1 MAEIGMMRHRLK
13 MGAAAVALAVGLP
26 WSAVA
31 VDVEPHRAVYKMTL
45 ERAQSA
51 SGVVGAGG
59 TMLYQWADS
68 CDGWTIEQRYQLRM
82 QYSEQEDAELSI
94 SFVTWESK
102 DGARYRF
109 NVRKLK
115 DGDTTEELRGDARLN
130 APGAAGEAKFARPET
145 TTIEL
150 PAGTL
155 FPTAHTLA
163 LIDAAAGGATFLS
176 KQVFD
181 GGTVEGPFEVTGGI
195 GSEHPAEPNATNP
208 LLRRRWWPIRLAFFP
223 ADSQSPQP
231 DYELGMD
238 LQDNGIA
245 RELILDYGN
254 FVVRAKLESIE
265 PMPKPHC

>member
-1 MAEIGMMRHRLK
+1 MMGRWLRS
-13 MGAAAVALAVGLP
+13 GAAALALSVGLP
-26 WSAVA
+26 WTAVA

-68 CDGWTIEQRYQLRM
+68 CDGWTIEQRYMLRM
-82 QYSEQEDAELSI
+82 QYTEQEDAELSI

-102 DGARYRF
+102 DGKRYRF

-115 DGDTTEELRGDARLN
+115 DGETTEELRGDAKLGEGT
-130 APGAAGEAKFARPET
+130 ASGEAKFARPET

-150 PAGTL
+150 PPGTL

-163 LIDAAAGGATFLS
+163 LIEAAAAGATFLS

-195 GSEHPAEPNATNP
+195 GTEHPAEPQAENP

-223 ADSQSPQP
+223 SDSQSPQP

-245 RELILDYGN
+245 RELTLDYGN

>member
-1 MAEIGMMRHRLK
+1 MFAQGLRVAATAAVM
-13 MGAAAVALAVGLP
+13 AAALP
-26 WSAVA
+26 LPAGA
-31 VDVEPHRAVYKMTL
+31 IDIEPHRAVYKMTL

-68 CDGWTIEQRYQLRM
+68 CDGWTIEQRYKLRM
-82 QYSEQEDAELSI
+82 QYSEQDDAELSI
-94 SFVTWESK
+94 SFVTWEAK
-102 DGARYRF
+102 DGTRYRF

-115 DGDTTEELRGDARLN
+115 DGDTTEELRGDAHL
-130 APGAAGEAKFARPET
+130 GAGGKPGEAKFVRPET
-145 TTIEL
+145 TTIDL
-150 PAGTL
+150 AAGTL

-163 LIDAAAGGATFLS
+163 LIQAAQAGATFLS
-176 KQVFD
+176 KNVFD

-195 GSEHPAEPNATNP
+195 GNEHKAEPSEKNP
-208 LLRRRWWPIRLAFFP
+208 LLRSRWWPIRLAFFP
-223 ADSQSPQP
+223 ADSQNPQP

-245 RELILDYGN
+245 RELTLDYGN
-254 FVVRAKLESIE
+254 FVVRAKLESLE

>member
-1 MAEIGMMRHRLK
+1 MSAHRLR
-13 MGAAAVALAVGLP
+13 MGAAAAVMTVALPL
-26 WSAVA
+26 SATA

-68 CDGWTIEQRYQLRM
+68 CDGWTIEQRYKLRM
-82 QYSEQEDAELSI
+82 QYSEQDDAELSI

-102 DGARYRF
+102 DGTQYRF

-115 DGDTTEELRGDARLN
+115 DGETTEELRGDARVAAN
-130 APGAAGEAKFARPET
+130 GGAGEAKFVRPEAT
-145 TTIEL
+145 AIAL
-150 PAGTL
+150 AAGTL

-163 LIDAAAGGATFLS
+163 LIDAASHGATFLS
-176 KQVFD
+176 KNVFD
-181 GGTVEGPFEVTGGI
+181 GGTVEGAFEVTGGI
-195 GSEHPAEPNATNP
+195 GTEHKAEPSAKNP
-208 LLRRRWWPIRLAFFP
+208 LLRSRWWPIRLAFFP

-245 RELILDYGN
+245 RELTLDYGN

>member
-1 MAEIGMMRHRLK
+1 MLGQRLRR
-13 MGAAAVALAVGLP
+13 GAAVAAVTLALP
-26 WSAVA
+26 WSATA

-68 CDGWTIEQRYQLRM
+68 CDGWTIEQRYKLRM
-82 QYSEQEDAELSI
+82 QYSEQDDAELSI
-94 SFVTWESK
+94 SFVTWEAK
-102 DGARYRF
+102 DGKRYRY

-115 DGDTTEELRGDARLN
+115 DGETTEELRGDAKL
-130 APGAAGEAKFARPET
+130 GADGAGEAKFVKPEAST
-145 TTIEL
+145 VEL

-163 LIDAAAGGATFLS
+163 LIEAALSGATFLS

-195 GSEHPAEPNATNP
+195 GSEHPAEAGASNP
-208 LLRRRWWPIRLAFFP
+208 LLRNRWWPVRLAFFP

>member
-1 MAEIGMMRHRLK
+1 MMAWRLK
-13 MGAAAVALAVGLP
+13 LGAATLALAAALP
-26 WSAVA
+26 WSATA
-31 VDVEPHRAVYKMTL
+31 VDIEPHRAVYNMTL

-51 SGVVGAGG
+51 SGVAGASG

-68 CDGWTIEQRYQLRM
+68 CDGWTIEQRYRLHM
-82 QYSEQEDAELSI
+82 QYNEQDDTELSI

-102 DGARYRF
+102 DGTRYRF

-115 DGDTTEELRGDARLN
+115 DGEPTEELRGDAKL
-130 APGAAGEAKFARPET
+130 GANGEAGEAKFVRPET
-145 TTIEL
+145 TTIPL
-150 PAGTL
+150 PPGTL
-155 FPTAHTLA
+155 FPTAHTIA
-163 LIDAAAGGATFLS
+163 LIEAATAGANFLS

-195 GSEHPAEPNATNP
+195 GSQHDAKADADNP
-208 LLRRRWWPIRLAFFP
+208 LLRKRWWPIRLAFFP
-223 ADSQSPQP
+223 ADSKNAQP

-238 LQDNGIA
+238 LQENGIA

-254 FVVRAKLESIE
+254 FVVRAKLDTIE

>member
-1 MAEIGMMRHRLK
+1 MAEIGMMGHRLR
-13 MGAAAVALAVGLP
+13 MGAAAATMVVGLP

-31 VDVEPHRAVYKMTL
+31 VDVEPHRAVYTMTL
-45 ERAQSA
+45 ERAQNS

-68 CDGWTIEQRYQLRM
+68 CDGWTIEQRYKLRM

-115 DGDTTEELRGDARLN
+115 DGEATEELRGDAHLT
-130 APGAAGEAKFARPET
+130 APGAAGEAKFVRPET

-163 LIDAAAGGATFLS
+163 LIDAASAGATFLS

-195 GSEHPAEPNATNP
+195 GTEHPAEANATNP

-223 ADSQSPQP
+223 ADSQTPQP

-238 LQDNGIA
+238 LQDNGVA
-245 RELILDYGN
+245 REMILDYGN

-265 PMPKPHC
+265 PIPKPHC

>member
-1 MAEIGMMRHRLK
+1 MIGHRLSL
-13 MGAAAVALAVGLP
+13 GAAVIALTVGLP
-26 WSAVA
+26 LAATA

-68 CDGWTIEQRYQLRM
+68 CDGWTIEQRYKLRM

-94 SFVTWESK
+94 SFVTWEAK
-102 DGARYRF
+102 DGLRYRF

-115 DGDTTEELRGDARLN
+115 DGETTEELRGDAHLD
-130 APGAAGEAKFARPET
+130 APGGSGEAKFVRPEAT
-145 TTIEL
+145 TVGL

-163 LIDAAAGGATFLS
+163 LIEAATAGATFLS

-195 GSEHPAEPNATNP
+195 GSAHAVDAGAKDP
-208 LLRRRWWPIRLAFFP
+208 LLRKRWWPIRLAFFP

-265 PMPKPHC
+265 AMPKPHC

>member
-1 MAEIGMMRHRLK
+1 MSALRLK
-13 MGAAAVALAVGLP
+13 MGAAAALLTVAMPL
-26 WSAVA
+26 SATA

-45 ERAQSA
+45 ERATSA
-51 SGVVGAGG
+51 SGVVGAHG

-68 CDGWTIEQRYQLRM
+68 CDGWTIEQRYKLRM
-82 QYSEQEDAELSI
+82 QYGEQDDAELSI

-102 DGARYRF
+102 DGTRYRF

-115 DGDTTEELRGDARLN
+115 DGDTTEELRGDAKV
-130 APGAAGEAKFARPET
+130 PQGAAGEAKFVKPEASALD
-145 TTIEL
+145 L
-150 PAGTL
+150 PAGTM

-163 LIDAAAGGATFLS
+163 LIEAALSGATFLS

-195 GSEHPAEPNATNP
+195 GSEHPADPSDKNP
-208 LLRRRWWPIRLAFFP
+208 LLRKRWWSIRLAFFP

-245 RELILDYGN
+245 RELVLDYGN
-254 FVVRAKLESIE
+254 FVVRAKLESLE

>member
-1 MAEIGMMRHRLK
+1 MGHRLRV
-13 MGAAAVALAVGLP
+13 GAAAIVLTVGVP
-26 WSAVA
+26 VSAIA

-68 CDGWTIEQRYQLRM
+68 CDGWTIEQRYKLRM

-102 DGARYRF
+102 DGTRYRF

-115 DGDTTEELRGDARLN
+115 DGETTEELRGDARLDK
-130 APGAAGEAKFARPET
+130 PGGSGEAKFVRPEA
-145 TTIEL
+145 TTIAL

-163 LIDAAAGGATFLS
+163 LIEAASAGAAFLS

-195 GSEHPAEPNATNP
+195 GSEHPADAGAQNP
-208 LLRRRWWPIRLAFFP
+208 MLRKRWWPIRLAFFP
-223 ADSQSPQP
+223 ADSPGPQP

-265 PMPKPHC
+265 TMPKPHC

>member
-1 MAEIGMMRHRLK
+1 MSVHRLK
-13 MGAAAVALAVGLP
+13 VGAAAALLTVALPL
-26 WSAVA
+26 SATA

-51 SGVVGAGG
+51 SGVVGARG

-68 CDGWTIEQRYQLRM
+68 CDGWTIEQRYKLRM
-82 QYSEQEDAELSI
+82 EYSEQDEAELSI

-102 DGARYRF
+102 DGTRYRF

-115 DGDTTEELRGDARLN
+115 DGETTEELRGDAKV
-130 APGAAGEAKFARPET
+130 PQGKTGEAKFVRPEASQ
-145 TTIEL
+145 IDL
-150 PAGTL
+150 PAGTM

-163 LIDAAAGGATFLS
+163 LIEAAMQGATFLS

-195 GSEHPAEPNATNP
+195 GSEHPADPNDKNP
-208 LLRRRWWPIRLAFFP
+208 LLRKRWWPIRLAFFP

-245 RELILDYGN
+245 RELVLDYGN
-254 FVVRAKLESIE
+254 FVVRAKLETLE

>member
-1 MAEIGMMRHRLK
+1 MFAQGLRV
-13 MGAAAVALAVGLP
+13 GAAAVVMTVALP
-26 WSAVA
+26 WTASAI
-31 VDVEPHRAVYKMTL
+31 DVEPHRAVYKMSL
-45 ERAQSA
+45 ERAQTA
-51 SGVVGAGG
+51 SGVVVAGG

-68 CDGWTIEQRYQLRM
+68 CDGWTIEQRYKLRM
-82 QYSEQEDAELSI
+82 QYSEQDDAELSI

-102 DGARYRF
+102 DGLRYRF

-115 DGDTTEELRGDARLN
+115 DGEPTEELRGDAQLKSSGG
-130 APGAAGEAKFARPET
+130 PGEARFARPEAT
-145 TTIEL
+145 TL
-150 PAGTL
+150 DLAAGTL

-163 LIDAAAGGATFLS
+163 LIQAATTGATFLS
-176 KQVFD
+176 KHVFD
-181 GGTVEGPFEVTGGI
+181 GGTVEGAFEVTGGI
-195 GSEHPAEPNATNP
+195 GNEHKAEPSEKNP
-208 LLRRRWWPIRLAFFP
+208 LLRSRWWPIRLAFFP

-245 RELILDYGN
+245 RELTLDYGN